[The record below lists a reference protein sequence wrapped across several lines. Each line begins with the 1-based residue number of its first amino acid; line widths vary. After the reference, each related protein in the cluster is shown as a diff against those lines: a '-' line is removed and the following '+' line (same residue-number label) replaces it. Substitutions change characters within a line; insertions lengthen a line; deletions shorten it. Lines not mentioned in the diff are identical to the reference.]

1 MIFSNICGLLKIFE
15 LYYCLSPP
23 PDFQTFL
30 RPSAPSACCTLYGP
44 CWSSPP
50 PCPRQCRWCSTEV
63 MLLDITKFLDPGLL
77 YLLIGNLM
85 AISWPKTQLC
95 QNITSRNNI
104 FNKKNILK
112 CEFIIPPGK
121 SNLFAPFLFIFKFP
135 IQNWIQ

>member
-1 MIFSNICGLLKIFE
+1 MHKILL
-15 LYYCLSPP
+15 
-23 PDFQTFL
+23 TFDDCPWNSIPWITL
-30 RPSAPSACCTLYGP
+30 ADTSACCTLYGP

-50 PCPRQCRWCSTEV
+50 PCPRRCRWCSAEV

-77 YLLIGNLM
+77 YVLIGNLM

-121 SNLFAPFLFIFKFP
+121 SNLFAPFLFIFKFS
-135 IQNWIQ
+135 IQNWLLDLSLF